1 MDRGNVTSPTDPG
14 HHSVRVREF
23 IDSVDDGNELLHRLA
38 YSGYFDQELDAAK
51 RDAGANSYK
60 SILIASGI
68 TSLLLSTVITPL
80 DLVVFNQLQTRLYSP
95 IDSPALR
102 RITARDVAK
111 DLWKVKGLNFIT
123 GMTFAANVVRY
134 FFTVTSMYCLSNYQK
149 SLGD

>member
-1 MDRGNVTSPTDPG
+1 M
-14 HHSVRVREF
+14 
-23 IDSVDDGNELLHRLA
+23 
-38 YSGYFDQELDAAK
+38 
-51 RDAGANSYK
+51 
-60 SILIASGI
+60 
-68 TSLLLSTVITPL
+68 ITPL
-80 DLVVFNQLQTRLYSP
+80 DLVVFNQLQTRVYSR

-111 DLWKVKGLNFIT
+111 DIWKVKGLNFIT